1 MSEDIKAIIK
11 EYLKEN
17 LSISISTNSEY
28 NYDLQIHV
36 LTNINVSV
44 KLNDEE
50 IAWDSAS
57 V

>member
-1 MSEDIKAIIK
+1 MNDDIKAIIK

-17 LSISISTNSEY
+17 LSINISTNTEY

-36 LTNINVSV
+36 LTSINVSV
-44 KLNDEE
+44 KLDDEE
-50 IAWDSAS
+50 IAYDYTS

>member
-1 MSEDIKAIIK
+1 MNEDIKAIIK

>member
-1 MSEDIKAIIK
+1 MNEDIKAIIK

-36 LTNINVSV
+36 LTSINISV
-44 KLNDEE
+44 KLDNEE
-50 IAWDSAS
+50 ITWDSS
-57 V
+57 SI

>member
-1 MSEDIKAIIK
+1 MNEDIKAIIK

-17 LSISISTNSEY
+17 LNISISTNSEY

-36 LTNINVSV
+36 LTSINVSV
-44 KLNDEE
+44 KLDDEE
-50 IAWDSAS
+50 IAWDSTS

>member
-1 MSEDIKAIIK
+1 MNDDIKAIIK

-17 LSISISTNSEY
+17 LSISISTNTEY

-36 LTNINVSV
+36 ITSINVSV
-44 KLNDEE
+44 KLDDEE